1 MATLWESVQQGEL
14 KAKQQHEEAVGFV
27 QALQNQINTQT
38 DRESLGLWVSQ
49 LLEPKFTALK
59 GEMERETVSRAEVRM
74 SALLFYPPGFG
85 VVKIF
90 SYIHLHTGFKMIIK
104 K

>member
-1 MATLWESVQQGEL
+1 MATLWENVQQGEL

-27 QALQNQINTQT
+27 QALQDQINTQT

-74 SALLFYPPGFG
+74 SVLLFYPLSF
-85 VVKIF
+85 VLSF
-90 SYIHLHTGFKMIIK
+90 SDL
-104 K
+104 